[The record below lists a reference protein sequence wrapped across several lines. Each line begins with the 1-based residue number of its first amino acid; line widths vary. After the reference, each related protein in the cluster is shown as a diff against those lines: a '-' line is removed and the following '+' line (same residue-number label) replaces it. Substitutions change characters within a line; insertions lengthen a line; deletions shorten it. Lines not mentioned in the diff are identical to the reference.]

1 MPATSRENAKARFT
15 RELINVVNPRLVLYT
30 RAGVLAAIII
40 LLLNYGVIAALA
52 SVLMEFCT
60 EITAVEHSQPTSRG
74 DHLAHMEF
82 INRTLER
89 EGVVSPGAVTV
100 STSLDG
106 CARRSTATMV
116 APHPRSWDWSTVDIA
131 NQSTVRTDQEKLGAA
146 PTGTQTALSMPRGAT
161 APRAQSAQRCMRA
174 KP

>member
-30 RAGVLAAIII
+30 RAGVLAAII
-40 LLLNYGVIAALA
+40 LLLNYGVVAALA

-89 EGVVSPGAVTV
+89 EGVVSSGANYSCATV
-100 STSLDG
+100 LPKTQTQSRLHTG
-106 CARRSTATMV
+106 
-116 APHPRSWDWSTVDIA
+116 APHPA
-131 NQSTVRTDQEKLGAA
+131 GA
-146 PTGTQTALSMPRGAT
+146 S
-161 APRAQSAQRCMRA
+161 
-174 KP
+174 